1 MSSALAGRR
10 IVVTRPRAQAARLAS
25 LIAERGA
32 SPLLFPLLEIAPG
45 EDPAPLQAAI
55 AHLDEYSL
63 AIFIS
68 PNAVDY
74 SLPHILARRAWPGAL
89 SAAAIG
95 PSTVE
100 RLHAYG
106 VRQTLLPVDRFDSEA
121 LLELPEL
128 QAEQVAGRRIVLWR
142 GNGGRELLAATLR
155 ARGAELDAVACY
167 RRSAPPDVA
176 AWHALHAGGTIDAWT
191 ISSSEGLRNLYE
203 LLDDA
208 QRERLRGTPVFVPH
222 ARIAE
227 VARQLGLREVVLGAA
242 ADSGIVAALGAYD
255 WPAR

>member
-1 MSSALAGRR
+1 MTQPLRGLT
-10 IVVTRPRAQAARLAS
+10 IVVTRPRAQASRLAGW
-25 LIAERGA
+25 IAEQGGE
-32 SPLLFPLLEIAPG
+32 PLIFPLLEISPVI
-45 EDPAPLQAAI
+45 DPAPLQAVI
-55 AHLDEYSL
+55 TRLGNYSL
-63 AIFIS
+63 AVFIS
-68 PNAVDY
+68 PNAVDF
-74 SLPHILARRAWPGAL
+74 SVPAILARQAWPSGL
-89 SAAAIG
+89 QAAAIG
-95 PSTVE
+95 QSSVALLARYGIDHALAPVE
-100 RLHAYG
+100 
-106 VRQTLLPVDRFDSEA
+106 RFDSEA

-167 RRSAPPDVA
+167 RRSAPADVA

-208 QRERLRGTPVFVPH
+208 QRERLCSTPVFVPH